1 MFTNIEKA
9 MKENIQL
16 TGDKEIIISVEDLVE
31 SVEEQLV
38 QNDEECVITEITV
51 GINTNR
57 ANNYQLSITKED
69 AIADDIIPEPF
80 YFDVVSPYTC
90 VEVEIRDIYRS
101 LTNEELDEDIV
112 SRLAFQIYNNYDN
125 QDYTDY
131 IRSILEEEGLLSSEG

>member
-38 QNDEECVITEITV
+38 QNDEECVITEIIV

-125 QDYTDY
+125 QDYTNY
-131 IRSILEEEGLLSSEG
+131 IRGILEEEGLLSSEG